1 MPRTPFFA
9 FDTNY
14 YLVCAPGN
22 LITGNSL
29 KYLSLM
35 LCSKTIFYA
44 LRKYYMGGGI
54 EGELKTN
61 RLLLLPVPLEN
72 IFVKTLIGK
81 NIIKFTDS
89 LNKDS
94 IEEYIFSFYDFTE
107 KEKEVIN
114 QLNFTSFEVRH

>member
-1 MPRTPFFA
+1 
-9 FDTNY
+9 
-14 YLVCAPGN
+14 
-22 LITGNSL
+22 
-29 KYLSLM
+29 
-35 LCSKTIFYA
+35 
-44 LRKYYMGGGI
+44 MGGGI

-94 IEEYIFSFYDFTE
+94 IEEYIFSFYYFTE